1 MDVARKIHFPFQLRD
16 QGKLDVLLTVFVILQ
31 VFVYFSEPHNQ
42 CVGQVAGDCRKK
54 LYFHYGLPTKIFF
67 SVLIWIWRQCRF
79 FFNTDFIPIYNIFLE
94 ILLFKCN
101 FIIIILQSR
110 NLSRSLIRH
119 FLSIQSSL
127 KVHTTTGHFFF
138 LLACLFAQKILSCYP
153 ISITKTNIQ
162 ESILGGIYLFSTFI
176 SNILFRYES
185 FY

>member
-1 MDVARKIHFPFQLRD
+1 MFTFQ
-16 QGKLDVLLTVFVILQ
+16 
-31 VFVYFSEPHNQ
+31 S
-42 CVGQVAGDCRKK
+42 
-54 LYFHYGLPTKIFF
+54 PTI
-67 SVLIWIWRQCRF
+67 SVLDRLRVIVEKNYTFIMDYRLRYFFQFSFGYGASVDFFQYRLYTYIQCISR
-79 FFNTDFIPIYNIFLE
+79 NSVVQN
-94 ILLFKCN
+94 FKCN
-101 FIIIILQSR
+101 FIVIIIIILQSR